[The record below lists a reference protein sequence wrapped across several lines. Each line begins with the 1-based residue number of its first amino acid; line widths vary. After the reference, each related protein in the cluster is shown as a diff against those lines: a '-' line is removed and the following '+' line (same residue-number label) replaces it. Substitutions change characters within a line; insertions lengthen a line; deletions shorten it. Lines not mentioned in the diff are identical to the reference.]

1 MNQGFRQRPVAIVV
15 VAVLVASI
23 GLGGRPAGAALSLY
37 DNFNDPSFLVR
48 ADLWRSFDN
57 YSTGG
62 IGSGRTDG
70 IRVIDALLG
79 LTATPANPKLL
90 IAKRFVLQPG
100 AAAGSADF
108 DGYVMLQG
116 ANAIGVQADVSMKLC
131 VLGTAGFVQ
140 AGLTFSA
147 FNDGTSPAP
156 GNQTGDIFAR
166 LTVRCS
172 NGTNQAEIG
181 WTVLRCSD
189 AACTAV
195 TFLRTGS
202 FGAVS
207 VGQEYTL
214 HVSKAGSS
222 FTFQAL
228 GQIQTFLVP
237 GSPVA
242 PPRGAFSGVMTRIDP
257 TAPGNGGQF
266 EVAATFDNV
275 MIDQ

>member
-1 MNQGFRQRPVAIVV
+1 MNQAFRKRIIH
-15 VAVLVASI
+15 VAVIAALFASI
-23 GLGGRPAGAALSLY
+23 QFGTTEAFAAQALY

-57 YSTGG
+57 YTTGG

-79 LTATPANPKLL
+79 LSATPANPKLL

-100 AAAGSADF
+100 AAVGSADF

-116 ANAIGVQADVSMKLC
+116 ANAIGIQADVSMKLC
-131 VLGTAGFVQ
+131 FLGTAGFVQ
-140 AGLTFSA
+140 AGLTFTA

-172 NGTNQAEIG
+172 SGTNQAEIG

-189 AACTAV
+189 APCTAV
-195 TFLRTGS
+195 RFLGTGS
-202 FGAVS
+202 FGPVS

-214 HVSKAGSS
+214 HVSKTGSS

-228 GQIQTFLVP
+228 GQIQIFPVP

-242 PPRGAFSGVMTRIDP
+242 PPRAASSGVMTRIDP
-257 TAPGNGGQF
+257 TTPGNGGQF